1 MQRFF
6 RYLKNIFIPIPNL
19 YVAFDSGGN
28 KKQTIVLLHGIAA
41 TSKTWDLLINELGTN
56 NYRII
61 ALDLLGFGQ
70 SPKPSGYKYDANDH
84 IASVHKTLKKLKIR
98 QPFIIVGHSMGAI
111 ISSHYYTKYPAE
123 IKEMFLLSPPIYLDD
138 DDSQTIITRKRTDLY
153 LDAYKFISEKKDF
166 TITNSQLIRKL
177 LLVKDGIDVNQD
189 NWEGFR
195 LSLMNTIVKQ
205 NTYNEIM
212 ETKIPVNIV
221 YGSLDEFLIQE
232 SINKLAALNK
242 VKITKLDGVDH
253 IVGKR
258 FAHELAGM
266 IIRNK

>member
-1 MQRFF
+1 MLSLFK
-6 RYLKNIFIPIPNL
+6 YIKNILSPVPAL
-19 YVAFDSGGN
+19 HVALDIGN
-28 KKQTIVLLHGIAA
+28 KRHKTIVLLHGIAA
-41 TSKTWDLLINELGTN
+41 TSKTWDLLINELGTDK
-56 NYRII
+56 YRII

-123 IKEMFLLSPPIYLDD
+123 IKEMFLLSPPIYLSD

-177 LLVKDGIDVNQD
+177 LLVKDGIDVNQN

-205 NTYNEIM
+205 ETYNEIWNA
-212 ETKIPVNIV
+212 KIPVYIF

-232 SINKLAALNK
+232 SINKLAILKK

-258 FAHELAGM
+258 FAHELASM